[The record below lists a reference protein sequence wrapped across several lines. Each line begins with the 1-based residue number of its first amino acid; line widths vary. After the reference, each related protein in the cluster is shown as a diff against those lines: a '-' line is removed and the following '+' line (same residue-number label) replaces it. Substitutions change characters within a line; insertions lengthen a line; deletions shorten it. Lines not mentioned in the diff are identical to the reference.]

1 MTEKRQT
8 SLTAED
14 RAVYEWQIWIE
25 GLGEAGQ
32 EKLKGAT
39 ALVSRC
45 GGLGGSLCY
54 HLASAGIGKL
64 IIAHGGNVKPSD
76 LNRQIL
82 MTHDW
87 LGKPRVESARRR
99 LLELNPHME
108 IEAVPE
114 NISEKNADALVGKAD
129 IVFDCAPHF
138 SERFAMNRACVE
150 QGKPMIE
157 AAMFDMEGQVTTI
170 IPGQTPCLACLYP
183 EEPANWKRE
192 FPVLGAVS
200 SIAASIA
207 AVEGI
212 KVIAGF
218 GKTLAGTILYYDSRN
233 MTFQRIPVVC
243 RPGCPVCGKL

>member
-1 MTEKRQT
+1 MKSIQLNSEEK
-8 SLTAED
+8 AI
-14 RAVYEWQIWIE
+14 YEWQMWID

-45 GGLGGSLCY
+45 GGLGGPLCY
-54 HLASAGIGKL
+54 HLASAGIGRL

-87 LGKPRVESARRR
+87 IGKPRVESAKRR
-99 LLELNPHME
+99 LLELNPRME

-114 NISEKNADALVGKAD
+114 NISEKNAGALVGKAD
-129 IVFDCAPHF
+129 IVFDCAPLF
-138 SERFAMNRACVE
+138 SERFAMNRACVV

-170 IPGQTPCLACLYP
+170 IPGKTPCLACLYP
-183 EEPANWKRE
+183 EEPPKWKRE
-192 FPVLGAVS
+192 FPVLGAVA

-218 GKTLAGTILYYDSRN
+218 GKTLTGTILYYDSRN
-233 MTFQRIPVVC
+233 MTFRRIPVVR